1 MNLGLLLIPA
11 LGGYYLLGRS
21 FVSRYWLAR
30 QSGYALFF
38 SAAIAG
44 VFLLVVARL
53 LAMLLP
59 PDPAWPI
66 VAWWSN
72 YAPFDYAGTV
82 LISGL
87 LAGIIPEIVNLVT
100 RKHDCAK
107 RAARARGDLI
117 ECLIQEA
124 IESKGRQIVEVS
136 TKSSKSY
143 IGFAQH
149 SSVTAG
155 SESDIAITPI
165 ISGYRDSK
173 TRDLTLTT
181 NYLPVLLNKNLHNE
195 EFLEHFRVVIPLA
208 EVASARLFDPDAYQL
223 FDHANTDGKN
233 PSNGEAAT

>member
-44 VFLLVVARL
+44 VILLVVARL

-59 PDPAWPI
+59 HDPAWPI

-72 YAPFDYAGTV
+72 YAPFDHAGTV

-87 LAGIIPEIVNLVT
+87 LAVVFPEIINLVT

-165 ISGYRDSK
+165 VSGYRDSE
-173 TRDLTLTT
+173 TRDLTITT

-208 EVASARLFDPDAYQL
+208 EIASARRFDPDAYAQL
-223 FDHANTDGKN
+223 RRANPRDDGQ
-233 PSNGEAAT
+233 PSAKSVT